1 MTFTAAAAKANSSSH
16 NNNNKIVI
24 RHPIK
29 IRGHIKNR
37 SITMNVNCKLHL
49 IPHFSIQTDKKQLTN
64 KQNNYIINFYE
75 MKNAALIKILEIE
88 H

>member
-1 MTFTAAAAKANSSSH
+1 MILKVGLRETGREGDLVYVYKATLTCDPKQCVTFTAAAAKANSS

-37 SITMNVNCKLHL
+37 SITMNVNCKL
-49 IPHFSIQTDKKQLTN
+49 
-64 KQNNYIINFYE
+64 
-75 MKNAALIKILEIE
+75 
-88 H
+88 